1 MAALP
6 PSPRPAG
13 LKRAFFDDISP
24 GEQLL
29 QLFDAFPGV
38 AFFAKDRGFR
48 LVAAN
53 RVFWERL
60 GCRSEADLIGKDD
73 YALFPP
79 RLAENF
85 RRDDEEVL
93 ATRRPKLKI
102 IELFFNRQG
111 LPDWFLTNKYPVFAP
126 DGSPAGIIGTV
137 QSHADRG
144 LAMACDPKLDGA
156 VAWLRAHFR
165 EPVSIASLARI
176 AGMSV
181 RNFNRRFHDVFG
193 VSPQT
198 FLIKTRIQAACEAL
212 RNSAMPIGEIALD
225 LGFYDQS
232 SFTGH
237 FRRHLGVTP
246 RRYRRE
252 GGAGRG

>member
-1 MAALP
+1 MIEPLPSSAA
-6 PSPRPAG
+6 
-13 LKRAFFDDISP
+13 LKRAFFDAIAP
-24 GEQLL
+24 GVQLL
-29 QLFDAFPGV
+29 QLFDAWPGV
-38 AFFAKDRGFR
+38 AFFAKDRQFR

-73 YALFPP
+73 FALFPA

-85 RRDDEEVL
+85 RRDDEEVI

-111 LPDWFLTNKYPVFAP
+111 LPDWFLTDKYPVFCA
-126 DGSPAGIIGTV
+126 DGTPAGVIGTV
-137 QSHADRG
+137 QSHTDRG
-144 LAMACDPKLDGA
+144 LAMAYDPKLDGV

-165 EPVSIASLARI
+165 EPVSIAALARI

-181 RNFNRRFHDVFG
+181 RNFNRRFHEIFG

-198 FLIKTRIQAACEAL
+198 FLIKTRVQAACEAL
-212 RNSAMPIGEIALD
+212 RNTATPIGDIALD

-237 FRRHLGVTP
+237 FRRHMGLTP
-246 RRYRRE
+246 LRYRRDT
-252 GGAGRG
+252 GSAGAD